1 MRRRRTV
8 TPTLTWAQ
16 LRDLKCAELEGAAD
30 GWGKSSN
37 RADAARDRIERQML
51 TGLRDT
57 QEGEAAQAAVAR
69 LRQLGRNFQYVYTEC
84 GLVRTTLNS
93 LAHEMKTQQRALREA
108 LDDAAALR
116 FTVHA
121 DGTVS
126 YPAGGEGLIGG
137 APLRGGTAAS
147 SGPPGLVPPSGLVA
161 PNPNAAKAQ
170 DIADRVTGA
179 VRAAAEI
186 DWRYAGI
193 LRRLKAEEG
202 LKVPDSTWKD
212 AAGDAAEVRDAA
224 GAYLEDAIPHDA
236 SPAERRDWWAGL
248 TQEQREEYLA
258 VYPDRIG
265 NLDGIPALV
274 RDAANRDNLQLLI
287 GKLEGR
293 DDERSM
299 TQLAGLREIDRQ
311 LGAGTQPPMFLLG
324 IGDEG
329 NGRAI
334 VSFGNPDTAKNVAAY
349 VPGLGTSLDRDFA
362 EGDLK
367 RARDTAI
374 GAAEMNPDSSTA
386 SIVWLGYDAP
396 QVALNDAAG
405 SLDVAGEG
413 AARSGAHEYNEFMT
427 GLSATNQN
435 DDPHVTAI
443 GHSYG
448 SLAVG
453 LAAQE
458 RGGIPGADDIILV
471 GSPGTGARTAD
482 ELGVGPEHVFV
493 GAAENDSVTKL
504 PNSREA
510 SGLGSGIAGGAS
522 AGFALGAS
530 LGPAGAVVGGA
541 VGGAA
546 GGAVGYLAQ
555 GAQSKES
562 DVWFGTDPAH
572 QDFGANRFAVSEGPE
587 PVQRGHGLMEA
598 HSNYFHPT
606 KDQMSSDNISRIVSG
621 KSEDIV
627 RERPR

>member
-1 MRRRRTV
+1 MP

-16 LRDLKCAELEGAAD
+16 LRDVKCAELEGAAD

-37 RADAARDRIERQML
+37 RADAARDRIEQQLL

-84 GLVRTTLNS
+84 GLLRTTLNS
-93 LAHEMKTQQRALREA
+93 LAHEMRTQQRALTEA
-108 LDDAAALR
+108 LEDAAALK

-121 DGTVS
+121 NGSVT
-126 YPAGGEGLIGG
+126 YPAGGEGLVDG
-137 APLRGGTAAS
+137 APLRGGTASS
-147 SGPPGLVPPSGLVA
+147 SGTSGLMPPSGLIA
-161 PNPNAAKAQ
+161 PNPHAAKAQ
-170 DIADRVTGA
+170 DIADRVCGA

-202 LKVPDSTWKD
+202 LKVPASTWKD

-224 GAYLEDAIPHDA
+224 GAYLKDAIPHDA
-236 SPAERRDWWAGL
+236 SPEARRDWWAGL

-258 VYPDRIG
+258 VYPDQIG

-293 DDERSM
+293 DDEKSM

-311 LGAGTQPPMFLLG
+311 LGAGSQPPMFLLG

-362 EGDLK
+362 ENDLK

-374 GAAEMNPDSSTA
+374 GAAEMSPDSPTA
-386 SIVWLGYDAP
+386 SMVWLGYDAP
-396 QVALNDAAG
+396 QIDFNDVAG
-405 SLDVAGEG
+405 SFDVAGEG
-413 AARSGAHEYNEFMT
+413 AARLGASRYNEFMA
-427 GLSATNQN
+427 GLSATNEHE
-435 DDPHVTAI
+435 DPHMTAI

-448 SLAVG
+448 SLTVG
-453 LAAQE
+453 LAARE
-458 RGGIPGADDIILV
+458 RGAIPGADDIILV
-471 GSPGTGARTAD
+471 GSPGTGARSAD
-482 ELGVGPEHVFV
+482 ELGVGREHVFV
-493 GAAENDSVTKL
+493 GAAENDPVTEL

-510 SGLGSGIAGGAS
+510 SGLGSGAAGGAS
-522 AGFALGAS
+522 AGFVLGAS

-546 GGAVGYLAQ
+546 GGAAGYFAQ
-555 GAQSKES
+555 GAQSRES

-572 QDFGANRFAVSEGPE
+572 QDFGASRFRVSDGPE
-587 PVQRGHGLMEA
+587 PLQRGHGLVEA
-598 HSNYFHPT
+598 HSNYFNPA
-606 KDQMSSDNISRIVSG
+606 KDQMSADNISRIVAG
-621 KSEDIV
+621 KSGEIV
-627 RERPR
+627 RGRNR

>member
-1 MRRRRTV
+1 M

-37 RADAARDRIERQML
+37 RADAARDRIEGQLL

-57 QEGEAAQAAVAR
+57 QEGEAARAAVAR
-69 LRQLGRNFQYVYTEC
+69 LRRLGRNFQYVYTEC

-121 DGTVS
+121 DGTVT
-126 YPAGGEGLIGG
+126 YPAGGEGLIEG
-137 APLRGGTAAS
+137 APLRGGTVAS

-212 AAGDAAEVRDAA
+212 AAADAAEVRDAA

-311 LGAGTQPPMFLLG
+311 LGAGAKPGEPPMFLLG
-324 IGDEG
+324 VSDEG

-334 VSFGNPDTAKNVAAY
+334 VSFGNPDTAKNVATY
-349 VPGLGTSLDRDFA
+349 VPGLNTALDKDFA

-374 GAAEMNPDSSTA
+374 GARYHDPSSA
-386 SIVWLGYDAP
+386 AISWLGYDAP
-396 QVALNDAAG
+396 QAVDGLS
-405 SLDVAGEG
+405 SLAVAGDGRAVEG
-413 AARSGAHEYNEFMT
+413 GRHLNNFTA
-427 GLSATNQN
+427 GLAATNEN
-435 DDPHVTAI
+435 SDPHLTAI

-448 SLAVG
+448 SRTVG
-453 LAAQE
+453 AATQQ
-458 RGGIPGADDIILV
+458 GDGIPGIDDIVLL
-471 GSPGTGARTAD
+471 GSPGVGVDRAE
-482 ELGVGPEHVFV
+482 ELGVGREHVFV
-493 GAAENDSVTKL
+493 GAAENDVVTKM
-504 PNSREA
+504 PSKQQVA
-510 SGLGSGIAGGAS
+510 
-522 AGFALGAS
+522 
-530 LGPAGAVVGGA
+530 AGAATALSGPFAYFVGD
-541 VGGAA
+541 AA
-546 GGAVGYLAQ
+546 DPGDDDL
-555 GAQSKES
+555 
-562 DVWFGTDPAH
+562 WFGKDPASRA
-572 QDFGANRFAVSEGPE
+572 FGANRFPVDEGPG
-587 PVQRGHGLMEA
+587 VVSRHGLSIDA
-598 HSNYFHPT
+598 HSQYFDPVR
-606 KDQMSSDNISRIVSG
+606 DPASANSIALISAGR
-621 KSEDIV
+621 SEKV
-627 RERPR
+627 KPEEHR

>member
-1 MRRRRTV
+1 M
-8 TPTLTWAQ
+8 PTLTWTE

-37 RADAARDRIERQML
+37 RADAARDRIEQQLL

-84 GLVRTTLNS
+84 GLLRTTLNS
-93 LAHEMKTQQRALREA
+93 LAHEMKAQQRALNEA

-121 DGTVS
+121 DGSVT
-126 YPAGGEGLIGG
+126 YPAAGEPLTDA
-137 APLRGGTAAS
+137 APLRGGTASS
-147 SGPPGLVPPSGLVA
+147 SGLPGLAPPSGLVA

-212 AAGDAAEVRDAA
+212 AAGDAAAVRGAA
-224 GAYLEDAIPHDA
+224 GAYLKDAIPHDA

-258 VYPDRIG
+258 VYPDEIG
-265 NLDGIPALV
+265 NLDGIPALA
-274 RDAANRDNLQLLI
+274 RDAANRDNLRLLI
-287 GKLEGR
+287 GELEGR
-293 DDERSM
+293 DDERSV

-349 VPGLGTSLDRDFA
+349 VPGLNTSLDREFA

-367 RARDTAI
+367 RAWDTAR
-374 GAAEMNPDSSTA
+374 GAHKYDHSSA
-386 SIVWLGYDAP
+386 AMVWLGYDAP
-396 QVALNDAAG
+396 QFPDWLG
-405 SLDVAGEG
+405 STDVMGDERAETGG
-413 AARSGAHEYNEFMT
+413 KAFNSFMG
-427 GLSATNQN
+427 GLAATNVN
-435 DDPHVTAI
+435 EDPHLTAI

-448 SLAVG
+448 SRTVG
-453 LAAQE
+453 AATQQD
-458 RGGIPGADDIILV
+458 GGMAGVDDIVLV
-471 GSPGTGARTAD
+471 GSPGVGVDHAED
-482 ELGVGPEHVFV
+482 LGVGKEHVFV
-493 GAAENDSVTKL
+493 GAAENDMVTKVPSKL
-504 PNSREA
+504 QGNMA
-510 SGLGSGIAGGAS
+510 AAAGPVGY
-522 AGFALGAS
+522 
-530 LGPAGAVVGGA
+530 VVGGLVDRDSDDLWFGRDPA
-541 VGGAA
+541 SEAFGARRFHADEGPSLLA
-546 GGAVGYLAQ
+546 GGFDAHSQYF
-555 GAQSKES
+555 
-562 DVWFGTDPAH
+562 DV
-572 QDFGANRFAVSEGPE
+572 GPE
-587 PVQRGHGLMEA
+587 RDRTSA
-598 HSNYFHPT
+598 
-606 KDQMSSDNISRIVSG
+606 DNIAMVVAGHAG
-621 KSEDIV
+621 KV
-627 RERPR
+627 RTEEQR

>member
-1 MRRRRTV
+1 MP

-37 RADAARDRIERQML
+37 RADAARDRIEQQLL

-84 GLVRTTLNS
+84 GLLRTTLNS
-93 LAHEMKTQQRALREA
+93 LAHEMRTQQRALTEA
-108 LDDAAALR
+108 LEEAAALK

-121 DGTVS
+121 NGSVT
-126 YPAGGEGLIGG
+126 YPAGGEGLVDG
-137 APLRGGTAAS
+137 APLRGGTASS
-147 SGPPGLVPPSGLVA
+147 SGTSGLMPPSGLIA
-161 PNPNAAKAQ
+161 PNPHAAKAQ
-170 DIADRVTGA
+170 DIADRVCGA

-202 LKVPDSTWKD
+202 LKVPASTWKD

-224 GAYLEDAIPHDA
+224 GAYLKDAIPHDA
-236 SPAERRDWWAGL
+236 SPEARRDWWAGL

-258 VYPDRIG
+258 VYPDQIG

-293 DDERSM
+293 DDEKSM

-311 LGAGTQPPMFLLG
+311 LGAGSQPPMFLLG

-362 EGDLK
+362 ENDLK

-374 GAAEMNPDSSTA
+374 GAAEMSPDSPTA
-386 SIVWLGYDAP
+386 SMVWLGYDAP
-396 QVALNDAAG
+396 QIDFNDVAG
-405 SLDVAGEG
+405 SFDVAGEG
-413 AARSGAHEYNEFMT
+413 AARLGASRYNEFMA
-427 GLSATNQN
+427 GLSATNEHE
-435 DDPHVTAI
+435 DPHMTAI

-448 SLAVG
+448 SLTVG
-453 LAAQE
+453 LAARE
-458 RGGIPGADDIILV
+458 RGAIPGADDIILV
-471 GSPGTGARTAD
+471 GSPGTGARSAD
-482 ELGVGPEHVFV
+482 ELGVGREHVFV
-493 GAAENDSVTKL
+493 GAAENDPVTEL

-510 SGLGSGIAGGAS
+510 SGLGSGAAGGAS
-522 AGFALGAS
+522 AGFVLGAS

-546 GGAVGYLAQ
+546 GGAAGYFAQ
-555 GAQSKES
+555 GAQSRES

-572 QDFGANRFAVSEGPE
+572 QDFGASRFRVSDGPE
-587 PVQRGHGLMEA
+587 PLQRGHGLGEA
-598 HSNYFHPT
+598 HSNYFNPA
-606 KDQMSSDNISRIVSG
+606 KDQMSADNISRIVAG
-621 KSEDIV
+621 KSGEIV
-627 RERPR
+627 RERNR

>member
-1 MRRRRTV
+1 MP

-16 LRDLKCAELEGAAD
+16 LRDVKCAELEGAAD

-37 RADAARDRIERQML
+37 RADAARDRIEQQLL

-84 GLVRTTLNS
+84 GLLRTTLNS
-93 LAHEMKTQQRALREA
+93 LAHEMRTQQRALTEA
-108 LDDAAALR
+108 LEEAAALK

-121 DGTVS
+121 NGSVT
-126 YPAGGEGLIGG
+126 YPAGGEGLVDG
-137 APLRGGTAAS
+137 APLRGGTASS
-147 SGPPGLVPPSGLVA
+147 SGTSGLMPPSGLIA
-161 PNPNAAKAQ
+161 PNPHAAKAQ
-170 DIADRVTGA
+170 DIADRVCGA

-202 LKVPDSTWKD
+202 LKVPASTWKD

-224 GAYLEDAIPHDA
+224 GAYLKDAIPHDA
-236 SPAERRDWWAGL
+236 SPEARRDWWAGL

-258 VYPDRIG
+258 VYPDQIG

-293 DDERSM
+293 DDEKSM

-311 LGAGTQPPMFLLG
+311 LGAGSQPPMFLLG

-362 EGDLK
+362 ENDLK

-374 GAAEMNPDSSTA
+374 GAAEMSPDSPTA
-386 SIVWLGYDAP
+386 SMVWLGYDAP
-396 QVALNDAAG
+396 QIDFNDVAG
-405 SLDVAGEG
+405 SFDVAGEG
-413 AARSGAHEYNEFMT
+413 AARLGASRYNEFMA
-427 GLSATNQN
+427 GLSATNEHE
-435 DDPHVTAI
+435 DPHMTAI

-448 SLAVG
+448 SLTVG
-453 LAAQE
+453 LAARE
-458 RGGIPGADDIILV
+458 RGAIPGADEIILV
-471 GSPGTGARTAD
+471 GSPGTGARSAD
-482 ELGVGPEHVFV
+482 ELGVGREHVFV
-493 GAAENDSVTKL
+493 GAAENDPVTEL

-510 SGLGSGIAGGAS
+510 SGLGSGAAGGAS
-522 AGFALGAS
+522 AGFVLGAS

-546 GGAVGYLAQ
+546 GGAAGYFAQ
-555 GAQSKES
+555 GAQSRES

-572 QDFGANRFAVSEGPE
+572 QDFGASRFRVSDGPE
-587 PVQRGHGLMEA
+587 PLQRGHGLVEA
-598 HSNYFHPT
+598 HSNYFNPA
-606 KDQMSSDNISRIVSG
+606 KDQMSADNISRIVAG
-621 KSEDIV
+621 KSGEIV
-627 RERPR
+627 RERNR